1 LRCARDGNSYKDIID
16 TLNKEGITTRKGRK
30 FSPSTLNSM
39 LSNVKYH
46 GTYLYNREDG
56 KKKSKRVLIEKF
68 DEVRT
73 EGAIPEIVTKETFD
87 KVQEILGNRKQC
99 RPNLNAHAEYILTGK
114 IYCAKCGSTMSGTA
128 NCGGRNKT
136 RIRTYACPNHSSRRK
151 SCDTKAIN
159 AVYLESAV
167 KSAITEA
174 VNAYIRDEDNLENIA
189 KQSKASFKEEVNAT
203 NNRIASLEDNITR
216 LITKAASS
224 SVSPAISA
232 QYEKEAEKAIQAKEY
247 HNAKLANLKAKLA
260 AIDGLIDEAK
270 EHPIITQDEL
280 FATDVLARELVTLY
294 IERIEID
301 DKNDKITVKL
311 KEM

>member
-1 LRCARDGNSYKDIID
+1 
-16 TLNKEGITTRKGRK
+16 
-30 FSPSTLNSM
+30 M

-56 KKKSKRVLIEKF
+56 KKKAKRVLIEKF

-87 KVQEILGNRKQC
+87 KVQEILCNRKQC

-136 RIRTYACPNHSSRRK
+136 RIRTYACPNHSSRRGNV
-151 SCDTKAIN
+151 CDTKAIN
-159 AVYLESAV
+159 SLYLESAV

-174 VNAYIRDEDNLENIA
+174 VNAYIRDEDNLENMA

-224 SVSPAISA
+224 SISPAISA

-270 EHPIITQDEL
+270 EHQIITQDEL
-280 FATDVLARELVTLY
+280 FATDSLARELVTLY

>member
-1 LRCARDGNSYKDIID
+1 
-16 TLNKEGITTRKGRK
+16 
-30 FSPSTLNSM
+30 
-39 LSNVKYH
+39 
-46 GTYLYNREDG
+46 
-56 KKKSKRVLIEKF
+56 
-68 DEVRT
+68 
-73 EGAIPEIVTKETFD
+73 
-87 KVQEILGNRKQC
+87 
-99 RPNLNAHAEYILTGK
+99 
-114 IYCAKCGSTMSGTA
+114 MSGTA

-136 RIRTYACPNHSSRRK
+136 RIRTYACPNHSTRRK
-151 SCDTKAIN
+151 TCDTKAIN

-174 VNAYIRDEDNLENIA
+174 VNAYIRDEDNLESIA

-224 SVSPAISA
+224 SISPAISA

-270 EHPIITQDEL
+270 QHPIITQDEL